1 MGGKNKQRTKG
12 NVRPSS
18 SSKAAELLVKDK
30 GTVPGFVGF
39 GPSQNELGYVPAVQG
54 FEEVDNSV
62 DPDFRMVLRKMSKRD
77 ATTKLKAVQEF
88 GAMCKER
95 DPETIKAVLPY
106 WSRIYCKISLD
117 HDRRIRE
124 AAQQAFELLVFQV
137 KRNLAPYLK
146 NIMGYW
152 LISQCD
158 TYTPAA
164 SAAKQAF
171 QAAFPPPK
179 QPEAMAFCKEEITN
193 ILYDNIMKETPDTLS
208 DPQSVPEEEREGK
221 YQRVVTSSLLALKK
235 LLDLLPENECMIL
248 KDRLMELLSQP
259 KFWKYSKHKTPQI
272 RSAFFE
278 LIVAFCQHLPELMK
292 AEAAKV
298 CSAVLLNI
306 DDSDPVVCPSIW
318 EAILY
323 VLTCIEDCWSHVN
336 AKKGVLPKLWTL
348 LKEGGRGL
356 ATVVYPSL
364 LPFISKLPEEVI
376 GSKMDF
382 FTIFFSTF
390 NKGLVS
396 DRAAVSC
403 SESSAIVTAFM
414 ECLRFTLHQN
424 LGEDEDQHK
433 LQQMLI
439 NDQLLPLLQ
448 FTLKTPKLQNGTF
461 CHLVDILTSWEKRV
475 DNPEIEEC
483 AGAYRK
489 LLSIFWDGLSQLCL
503 SQVARMDTDKNLL
516 DGVSSLL
523 QFLENPVRSRK
534 QSVKKKRSIRFLD
547 EAETKDGENNIA
559 NRIAKNVHGCEQLSV
574 TSRLVQQNSPS
585 RTEPLESLVHELAKL
600 AMTFI
605 KEQNSEKHLEFL
617 IGLTSLFPSRK
628 LFIVLL
634 ENVDPVSPGLFLETN
649 DEVKAMANN
658 PAVQFLYQKLI
669 FWFKES
675 RADLNCLVDMLYSV
689 LHCCNNNQERKV
701 ILNQISEME
710 CGWLILLQIIQKAC
724 ADPAKYAAVSDWL
737 KGEILGEKLVVLT
750 EELCTM
756 GITHSTQPN
765 DGGAHSWILLS
776 LALSKRIN
784 NEFLIAEVYIE
795 RIIERLHNALSKAND
810 LSKTG
815 TQEPSISFVCDLAS
829 NFFCSIKGCLQ
840 MSSAGDLLLT
850 IFQLCAQS
858 QEKTLLSDVE
868 LHKLQQT
875 WLLGLTSLISQQGG
889 CFRRDGFFHNSAL
902 WVKKQVQTSELDIK
916 SLQILLSCVCVLLD
930 NLLKATQ
937 SPGHVLPTFL
947 EYMVPNKSEWE
958 NLRQKLNSQWLNKVL
973 LKGQI
978 SLNRDALCTRIDS
991 HSSEKIPNHLCAAA
1005 LLTQVALRIQENN
1018 VFEEKYL
1025 PLVCT
1030 PQIAAEMMYSLQWC
1044 EEMKDFCPVSEY
1056 CGLLLQLNITHDRLR
1071 KACSTLDE
1079 TLFNRSLESGLLWA
1093 LATSQFI
1100 SKIKVD
1106 GDYDLKRLYG
1116 TVERFFPLTEA
1127 NLHTIQ
1133 SIAPFILQE
1142 DKELLVVQSAAKLS
1156 TSKGTDITSID
1167 GGFGCLAVLNSCLQK
1182 GANMDEQLFVDVL
1195 STMMNWRN
1203 NEEEIF
1209 FFDGTL
1215 ENPKPNLLGINVEIL
1230 RFLRLLI
1237 KYLPSSVTAE
1247 QWDFVMCS
1255 MLTWLQTVC
1264 ETVTLESSP
1273 LMLLFACQSCG
1284 MLSDLSNMFQ
1294 TLTPE
1299 ISKNVPSFLP
1309 SEWSDFFVEEA
1320 YSQLLPQLI
1329 KILDQCKGTLLFPTS
1344 TYLLTAFGEAA
1355 AVTPLKQLINHS
1367 LPAKLIA
1374 GQSTNLPDKLQTLL
1388 NTFAP
1393 LLLFLARP
1401 VQITVYHLLHKLMPE
1416 LPVFDNEQL
1425 KSCEDNG
1432 NDEEHALSPP
1442 AALMTVIGAQEEDL
1456 ENIFSNVPVGEYTV
1470 IEPLSEAYY
1479 CVLGYLLAWKLIL
1492 VFFKASQSELR
1503 VQYATYLRKSKSLHK
1518 LLQHLFRLMPE
1529 NPTIPGQVSDSSSK
1543 GTKTLF
1549 TEHHTILLQET
1560 ENLHTE
1566 LPQLA
1571 CSVYYSVLEDL
1582 PATVRLWWNS
1592 QDKRISSTVDRY
1604 TSRYVSHVLSSQ
1616 EIAAVQ
1622 TSTQT
1627 FTSMMVKA
1635 RPAARE
1641 VLATYSVDDIFIELV
1656 IQLPTNY
1663 PLGSITVES
1672 GKRVGVAVQQWRNWM
1687 LQLNTFLNLQNGS
1700 IMEGLTLW
1708 KSNVDKRFEGIEE
1721 CMICFSVI
1729 HGSNCSLPKKA
1740 CRTCKKKFH
1749 SACLYRWFTSSNKST
1764 CPLCRETF
1772 F

>member
-1 MGGKNKQRTKG
+1 MLRYIRLLNKEVVNSYSILATHNQFQRPLLEST
-12 NVRPSS
+12 RPSS

-259 KFWKYSKHKTPQI
+259 KFWKYSKHKTPQVI

-689 LHCCNNNQERKV
+689 LHCCNNNQERKAY
-701 ILNQISEME
+701 LLFLQME

-916 SLQILLSCVCVLLD
+916 SLQCMLGL
-930 NLLKATQ
+930 
-937 SPGHVLPTFL
+937 
-947 EYMVPNKSEWE
+947 
-958 NLRQKLNSQWLNKVL
+958 QWLNKVL

-1025 PLVCT
+1025 PL
-1030 PQIAAEMMYSLQWC
+1030 MMYSLQWC

-1071 KACSTLDE
+1071 KFYCFLSSDHL
-1079 TLFNRSLESGLLWA
+1079 
-1093 LATSQFI
+1093 
-1100 SKIKVD
+1100 
-1106 GDYDLKRLYG
+1106 
-1116 TVERFFPLTEA
+1116 
-1127 NLHTIQ
+1127 
-1133 SIAPFILQE
+1133 
-1142 DKELLVVQSAAKLS
+1142 SAAKLS
-1156 TSKGTDITSID
+1156 TR
-1167 GGFGCLAVLNSCLQK
+1167 GFGCLAVLNSCLQK

-1309 SEWSDFFVEEA
+1309 SEWSDFF
-1320 YSQLLPQLI
+1320 
-1329 KILDQCKGTLLFPTS
+1329 CKGTLLFPTS

>member
-1 MGGKNKQRTKG
+1 QRNEKG
-12 NVRPSS
+12 SKTSFGSKFGQKKIPLIN

-259 KFWKYSKHKTPQI
+259 KFWKYSKHKTPQVI

-689 LHCCNNNQERKV
+689 LHCCNNNQERKAY
-701 ILNQISEME
+701 LLFLQME

-916 SLQILLSCVCVLLD
+916 SLQCMLGL
-930 NLLKATQ
+930 
-937 SPGHVLPTFL
+937 
-947 EYMVPNKSEWE
+947 
-958 NLRQKLNSQWLNKVL
+958 QWLNKVL

-1025 PLVCT
+1025 PL
-1030 PQIAAEMMYSLQWC
+1030 MMYSLQWC

-1079 TLFNRSLESGLLWA
+1079 TLFNR
-1093 LATSQFI
+1093 
-1100 SKIKVD
+1100 
-1106 GDYDLKRLYG
+1106 
-1116 TVERFFPLTEA
+1116 FFPLTEA

-1142 DKELLVVQSAAKLS
+1142 DKELLVVQSALS
-1156 TSKGTDITSID
+1156 YLCCVT

-1309 SEWSDFFVEEA
+1309 SEWSDFF
-1320 YSQLLPQLI
+1320 
-1329 KILDQCKGTLLFPTS
+1329 CKGTLLFPTS

>member
-1 MGGKNKQRTKG
+1 MLRYIRLLNKEVVNSYSILATHNQFQRPLLEST
-12 NVRPSS
+12 RPSS

-259 KFWKYSKHKTPQI
+259 KFWKYSKHKTPQVI

-547 EAETKDGENNIA
+547 EAETKD
-559 NRIAKNVHGCEQLSV
+559 V

-634 ENVDPVSPGLFLETN
+634 ENVDPVT
-649 DEVKAMANN
+649 MANN

-1030 PQIAAEMMYSLQWC
+1030 PQ
-1044 EEMKDFCPVSEY
+1044 
-1056 CGLLLQLNITHDRLR
+1056 
-1071 KACSTLDE
+1071 
-1079 TLFNRSLESGLLWA
+1079 
-1093 LATSQFI
+1093 
-1100 SKIKVD
+1100 SK
-1106 GDYDLKRLYG
+1106 
-1116 TVERFFPLTEA
+1116 FFPLTEA

-1156 TSKGTDITSID
+1156 TSKGTDITR
-1167 GGFGCLAVLNSCLQK
+1167 GFGCLAVLNSCLQK

-1329 KILDQCKGTLLFPTS
+1329 KILDIKRNLYIINS
-1344 TYLLTAFGEAA
+1344 A

-1549 TEHHTILLQET
+1549 TEHHTILLQGIKT

>member
-1 MGGKNKQRTKG
+1 MLRYIRLLNKEVVNSYSILATHNQFQRPLLEST
-12 NVRPSS
+12 RPSS

-559 NRIAKNVHGCEQLSV
+559 NRIAKNVHGCEQL
-574 TSRLVQQNSPS
+574 PS

-858 QEKTLLSDVE
+858 QEKTLLSV
-868 LHKLQQT
+868 
-875 WLLGLTSLISQQGG
+875 
-889 CFRRDGFFHNSAL
+889 
-902 WVKKQVQTSELDIK
+902 
-916 SLQILLSCVCVLLD
+916 
-930 NLLKATQ
+930 
-937 SPGHVLPTFL
+937 
-947 EYMVPNKSEWE
+947 
-958 NLRQKLNSQWLNKVL
+958 
-973 LKGQI
+973 
-978 SLNRDALCTRIDS
+978 
-991 HSSEKIPNHLCAAA
+991 
-1005 LLTQVALRIQENN
+1005 
-1018 VFEEKYL
+1018 
-1025 PLVCT
+1025 
-1030 PQIAAEMMYSLQWC
+1030 AAEMMYSLQWC

-1071 KACSTLDE
+1071 K
-1079 TLFNRSLESGLLWA
+1079 
-1093 LATSQFI
+1093 
-1100 SKIKVD
+1100 
-1106 GDYDLKRLYG
+1106 
-1116 TVERFFPLTEA
+1116 
-1127 NLHTIQ
+1127 
-1133 SIAPFILQE
+1133 
-1142 DKELLVVQSAAKLS
+1142 LS
-1156 TSKGTDITSID
+1156 YLCCVT

-1255 MLTWLQTVC
+1255 MLTWLQVI
-1264 ETVTLESSP
+1264 TLESSP

-1329 KILDQCKGTLLFPTS
+1329 KILGNDIHMNQPMSSPEPGTLLFPTS

-1549 TEHHTILLQET
+1549 TEHHTILLQGIKT